1 MKKTKKKNLYGLLVV
16 FMAALSFA
24 ACSDKIDDSDL
35 YVLRAKALIPIVPR
49 PRGFRSSLT
58 CARVSV

>member
-35 YVLRAKALIPIVPR
+35 YVFKGESAYSYYGAQNE
-49 PRGFRSSLT
+49 
-58 CARVSV
+58 A